1 MILKS
6 ALMCL
11 ALTVYYEARGEP
23 EIGQYAVTEVVM
35 NRVID
40 RKLTVCEVI
49 KQPKQFS
56 WVSTWNHKI
65 PSGQDWDKS
74 VKIAETVLNG
84 KTTNYSNNALY
95 FRHKGVKGRMASS
108 IIIGNH
114 IFYRTS
120 KGKA

>member
-23 EIGQYAVTEVVM
+23 EIGQFGIAEVVM
-35 NRVID
+35 NRANERNLNI
-40 RKLTVCEVI
+40 CQVI

-56 WVSTWNHKI
+56 WLNTWNHKI

-74 VKIAETVLNG
+74 VNIAETVLNG
-84 KTTNYSNNALY
+84 KTTKYTNGALF
-95 FRHKGVKGRMASS
+95 FRHKSIKGRVASS
-108 IIIGNH
+108 IVIGNH
-114 IFYRTS
+114 KFYKHS
-120 KGKA
+120 G